1 VSPELWI
8 EIANWDRFQH
18 YKDRNPPWIK
28 NYTELLHNPN
38 YLELPLRLRGILHG
52 LWLLYAASHRKL
64 PASTSYI
71 NRALGL
77 ATEWEAR
84 KQARQRRELGE
95 SVVSEWRERGES
107 LVSGWRVDGESPVRM
122 RDLNRLEHSGFIK
135 LVAITP
141 LDLARSREVEAYR
154 SKDKILPIPFT
165 EVHYADDP
173 EGELSPHGGKP

>member
-38 YLELPLRLRGILHG
+38 YLGLSARHRGILHG

-64 PASTSYI
+64 PASTSLI
-71 NRALGL
+71 NQALGMP
-77 ATEWEAR
+77 TEWEAR
-84 KQARQRRELGE
+84 QLARERREHGE
-95 SVVSEWRERGES
+95 LMVSEWRVEGE
-107 LVSGWRVDGESPVRM
+107 LMVSSGRVHGESPVRM
-122 RDLNRLEHSGFIK
+122 RDLKRLEHAGFIR

-141 LDLARSREVEAYR
+141 LDLARSREVEKERAR
-154 SKDKILPIPFT
+154 NQEPANARA
-165 EVHYADDP
+165 EVQYEA
-173 EGELSPHGGKP
+173 GWQELTHKEQP